1 MSTSYQP
8 AVEVTSPG
16 KRQPP
21 GDSSGPGAKHAKARR
36 NTSAEGDRFSALF
49 PIAAR
54 ILFHPGSVLVAT
66 VIAAMLMAPVSI
78 HYAMSI
84 VLLGLTCISVGW
96 ERRFLDALLFTPNLV
111 AARFALMG
119 GVIGCSYMASGMSEK
134 YSPSLLA
141 VQAAMMY
148 WLVVS
153 SLMNK
158 MCLGNVPGI
167 RMPWTNPRFNAE
179 CLRPLSVVA
188 FAILSLELARQLIG
202 VVTGGLDRGMY
213 GDEAARQAFGIWTY
227 FSIFPRL
234 TGTSLFL
241 APVIWRVGRAPLK
254 AVLVIMVGLLLIIGF
269 STGSRG
275 LFLAPILYL
284 FVGTYFF
291 VPIRR
296 FPLEA
301 AVATVILF
309 IFVPLVLVM
318 ATYRSSQEF
327 RQTAGWQVGER
338 VRGFTRTATEAKSEL
353 DEQAT
358 ARQDRYQFGVQMI
371 GTSDTIVYEKTPSEI
386 PFVGF
391 ENFDRI
397 MYVWIPK
404 FFMRD
409 KPYLQDGNDIVV
421 GYTGVFFKRSAS
433 TISLLAD
440 LYRRFGIPGFLF
452 GVPVAALITALF
464 TRWVYRVMLFRDA
477 VLGIVMLQLILSP
490 FQSGDL
496 WSTLLGS
503 SFEWLYA
510 IPKHLVLIFV
520 LVLGARLV
528 TGVHV
533 RRGILAYPERI

>member
-1 MSTSYQP
+1 MPTIDQP
-8 AVEVTSPG
+8 ILDVKSPWPSL
-16 KRQPP
+16 PP
-21 GDSSGPGAKHAKARR
+21 GDGTAPVAKRANFRR
-36 NTSAEGDRFSALF
+36 NAATEGSRFSQLF

-54 ILFHPGSVLVAT
+54 VVFHPGAVLFAT
-66 VIAAMLMAPVSI
+66 IIAATLLTPVSI
-78 HYAMSI
+78 HYAASV
-84 VLLGLTCISVGW
+84 VLLGLTAVFVSW
-96 ERRFLDALLFTPNLV
+96 DRRFLDSLLFTPNLI
-111 AARFALMG
+111 AARFAIMG
-119 GVIGCSYMASGMSEK
+119 GVIGCSFMASGMSDR
-134 YSPSLLA
+134 YSPALLA
-141 VQAAMMY
+141 VQASMMY
-148 WLVVS
+148 WLVLS
-153 SLMNK
+153 SLANRL
-158 MCLGNVPGI
+158 CLGNVPGI
-167 RMPWTNPRFNAE
+167 SMPWTNPHFKAE

-188 FAILSLELARQLIG
+188 LAILSLELARQSIG
-202 VVTGGLDRGMY
+202 IITGGLDRGMH

-234 TGTSLFL
+234 TGTCMFL
-241 APVIWRVGRAPLK
+241 APVIWRVGLAPLK
-254 AVLVIMVGLLLIIGF
+254 AIVVSMVGLILILGF

-291 VPIRR
+291 IPIRR

-301 AVATVILF
+301 TVTVVILF
-309 IFVPLVLVM
+309 VFVPLVLVM
-318 ATYRSSQEF
+318 ATYRSSEEF

-358 ARQDRYQFGVQMI
+358 ASQDRYQFGVQMI
-371 GTSDTIVYEKTPSEI
+371 GTADTIVYEKTPSEF

-391 ENFDRI
+391 ENFDRVL
-397 MYVWIPK
+397 YVWIPK
-404 FFMRD
+404 FFVRD

-433 TISLLAD
+433 TISITAD
-440 LYRRFGIPGFLF
+440 LYRRFGMPGFLF
-452 GVPVAALITALF
+452 GVPLAALITALF

-490 FQSGDL
+490 FQAGDL

-510 IPKHLVLIFV
+510 IPKHLVFIFV

-533 RRGILAYPERI
+533 RRGMLAYPERI